1 MKVRPIDA
9 NVSNTLIGKS
19 KNTIIQPL
27 TWPIPKRIGKY
38 SVHAKPINE
47 NLANKQLKSHWINI
61 DWKAVETHVNRLQV
75 RITKA
80 VFKGKWNLV
89 KRLCYLLAHSFYA
102 KLLAIRKVTQNK
114 GKRTAGIDGEC
125 WKTPE
130 SKMKA
135 ALKLSGKRYKSK
147 PLKRV
152 YIEKY
157 GKSKKRPLGIPTM
170 YDRAVRQES

>member
-9 NVSNTLIGKS
+9 NASNTLIGKS

-27 TWPIPKRIGKY
+27 MWPIPKRIGKY
-38 SVHAKPINE
+38 SAYAKPINE
-47 NLANKQLKSHWINI
+47 NLANKQLKSHWNNI
-61 DWKAVETHVNRLQV
+61 DWKAVETHVDRLQV

-89 KRLCYLLAHSFYA
+89 KRLCYLLTHSFYA
-102 KLLAIRKVTQNK
+102 KLLAIRKVIQNK

-130 SKMKA
+130 AKMKA

-147 PLKRV
+147 PLKRDC
-152 YIEKY
+152 
-157 GKSKKRPLGIPTM
+157 GKKWRNNSNSRMGT
-170 YDRAVRQES
+170 